1 VGSYTLQNAGHIEL
15 ICGSMFSGKSEE
27 LIRRLRRAKI
37 ARRRVQ
43 VFKPR
48 IDDRY
53 HATSIASHSEHTIEA
68 RAIERAK
75 DILLY
80 TDDRTEVVGV
90 DEAQFFDHEVVEVCQ
105 KLANMGK
112 RVIVAG
118 LDQDYLGQPFEP
130 VPQIMAIA
138 EYVTK
143 TLAVCMRCGAPANRT
158 QRLIASA
165 DRVVV
170 GATDSYEARCRR
182 CFEPE
187 LSQQLHLAVEETDKT
202 PKNVELRTTAAETP
216 AQELEAD
223 QDKSSRDTEYQGE
236 LDESPLF
243 TSAQ

>member
-1 VGSYTLQNAGHIEL
+1 
-15 ICGSMFSGKSEE
+15 MFSGKSEE

-43 VFKPR
+43 VFKPS

-53 HATSIASHSEHTIEA
+53 HASSIASHSEHTIEA
-68 RAIERAK
+68 RAVERAK
-75 DILLY
+75 DILRY

-170 GATDSYEARCRR
+170 GAMDSYEARCRR

-202 PKNVELRTTAAETP
+202 PENTDPAPTEVETP
-216 AQELEAD
+216 AQELD
-223 QDKSSRDTEYQGE
+223 SGQDESRQTPDYLGE
-236 LDESPLF
+236 LEKSPAF